1 MSQKNPDNP
10 NLTSL
15 DDYLDPKYGKRGTET
30 RETFERGFEAF
41 KLGVLIREARKKANL
56 TQQELAERSDTK
68 RSYISRIERDAS
80 DIRLSTLMRIIE
92 KGLGGKLNI
101 HIEI

>member
-1 MSQKNPDNP
+1 MSRENP
-10 NLTSL
+10 NDMNLLSFDEHL
-15 DDYLDPKYGKRGTET
+15 DKQYGPRGSAT
-30 RETFERGFEAF
+30 REDFEREFESF
-41 KLGVLIREARKKANL
+41 KLGVLIREAREKANL
-56 TQQELAERSDTK
+56 TQQELAERSNTK

-101 HIEI
+101 TIEV